1 LGSDAWVAASVR
13 DHRSANKLCKLPGTL
28 AMESYTNHAIFA
40 NLLAYELLMASV
52 VDARRDVE
60 VLQRRPG

>member
-1 LGSDAWVAASVR
+1 MR

-40 NLLAYELLMASV
+40 NLLAYQLLMASV